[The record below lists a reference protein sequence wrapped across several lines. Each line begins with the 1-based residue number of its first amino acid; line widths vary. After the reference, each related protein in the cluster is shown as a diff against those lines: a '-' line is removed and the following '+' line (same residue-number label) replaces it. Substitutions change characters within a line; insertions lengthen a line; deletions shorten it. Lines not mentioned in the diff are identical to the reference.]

1 MAKKVYLF
9 YNPLTGKIVETTDGY
24 GLIRE
29 EEEDILPTDEDS
41 VAYLVGF
48 WAGIRAAQELQK
60 IGGGK

>member
-9 YNPLTGKIVETTDGY
+9 YNPLTGKIVETTDCC

-29 EEEDILPTDEDS
+29 EEEDVLPADEDS

-60 IGGGK
+60 NGGGK